1 MLTYSEFNY
10 GTEGIRS
17 YLADTLQAGRNHLA
31 HKHFDRAEIDMAHA
45 RDHMKSGDHE
55 KAAHYMRKVALSY
68 RKHLSALGKTHDSA
82 PEGYEDLAK
91 FDLMADRLEKGDIE
105 GAQRLDRGEEQVTY
119 KADEVGDAMK
129 AGGIT
134 LALGEAAFMAMV
146 AKGVPAFKKVYK
158 AIKDKRMTARE
169 AKEELKKE
177 GWLYRNGKWVAIG
190 VGGLGTTAGVTGIYL
205 ERRHKK

>member
-1 MLTYSEFNY
+1 MLTYDEFNY
-10 GTEGIRS
+10 GMEGIRS
-17 YLADTLQAGRNHLA
+17 YLADTVQAGRNHFA
-31 HKHFDRAEIDMAHA
+31 RKYFDQSRRD
-45 RDHMKSGDHE
+45 RDHALGYMKSGDHE
-55 KAAHYMRKVALSY
+55 KAARHMRKAALSW
-68 RKHLSALGKTHDSA
+68 RKHLSALGATHDST
-82 PEGYEDLAK
+82 PEGYKALAK

-105 GAQRLDRGEEQVTY
+105 GAQRLYRGEETVNY

-134 LALGEAAFMAMV
+134 LALGGAAFTAMV

-158 AIKDKRMTARE
+158 AIKDKRMSAKE

-190 VGGLGTTAGVTGIYL
+190 GGSLALAGGGVAYAHHRGND
-205 ERRHKK
+205 